1 MQKTK
6 NIIFVFII
14 GIVISCSKEGGEPV
28 SGMPP
33 SSATLIFPDNNT
45 ECNEGTI
52 ISDNSSRVVFRWT
65 ASANTD
71 SYTLNIKNLETSM
84 SSSLNTISN
93 EFAVPILRGAPYSWS
108 VISKSNG
115 NSQTAESEVWKF
127 YNAGLPQESHPPF
140 PAEAINPAM
149 GSNTVSGTITLE
161 WQGSDVDND
170 IASYDILLDTVNPP
184 ITLAGNSTTNSMNVD
199 VDSGNIYYWKVITT
213 DVVGNASDSEIFQFV
228 VN

>member
-45 ECNEGTI
+45 ECNEGEI

-161 WQGSDVDND
+161 WLGADVDND

>member
-45 ECNEGTI
+45 ECNEGEI

-161 WQGSDVDND
+161 WHGADVDND

-184 ITLAGNSTTNSMNVD
+184 ITLVGNPSTNSMNVD

>member
-71 SYTLNIKNLETSM
+71 SYTLNIKNLKTSM

-161 WQGSDVDND
+161 WLGADVDND

-184 ITLAGNSTTNSMNVD
+184 ITLAGNSITNSMNVD

>member
-14 GIVISCSKEGGEPV
+14 GIVISCSKEGGESV

-161 WQGSDVDND
+161 WLGADVDND

>member
-45 ECNEGTI
+45 ECNEGEI